1 MSNTPAEVAARV
13 ARVRETITETAR
25 RCGRRSEEITLIA
38 VTKYAAPDEGFV
50 EALTEAGC
58 FDLAENRPQ
67 KLREKI
73 DAAQDERIRWHLIG
87 TLQKNKVKMVVGRAA
102 LIHSVDSLALAEEI
116 ARLAPPA
123 GVDALVQ
130 VKISG
135 EETKHGLSPE
145 ETLDTVGEMLA
156 LAPKLR
162 VRGLMGMAALEA
174 RPDEI
179 HRQFALLRSLR
190 DQCQGAFGPAFG
202 GELSM
207 GMSDDYPIAIEEG
220 ATMLRIG
227 SAFYDFS

>member
-13 ARVRETITETAR
+13 ARVRETIAETAR
-25 RCGRRSEEITLIA
+25 RCGRRPEEITLIA

-50 EALTEAGC
+50 EALAEAGC

-73 DAAQDERIRWHLIG
+73 DAVRDQRIRWHLIG

-145 ETLDTVGEMLA
+145 ETLDTVGKILT

-162 VRGLMGMAALEA
+162 VRGLMGMAALEG

-179 HRQFALLRSLR
+179 HRQFALLRRLR
-190 DQCQGAFGPAFG
+190 DQCRGAFGDAFG

>member
-13 ARVRETITETAR
+13 ARVRETIAETAR
-25 RCGRRSEEITLIA
+25 RCGRRPEEITLIA

-50 EALTEAGC
+50 EALAEAGC

-73 DAAQDERIRWHLIG
+73 DAVRDQRIRWHLIG

-145 ETLDTVGEMLA
+145 ETLDTVGKILA

-162 VRGLMGMAALEA
+162 VRGLMGMAALEG

-179 HRQFALLRSLR
+179 HRQFALLRRLR
-190 DQCQGAFGPAFG
+190 DQCRAAFGDAFG

>member
-13 ARVRETITETAR
+13 ARVRETIAETAR
-25 RCGRRSEEITLIA
+25 RCGRRPEEITLIA

-50 EALTEAGC
+50 EALVEAGC

-73 DAAQDERIRWHLIG
+73 DAVRDQRIRWHLIG

-116 ARLAPPA
+116 ARLAPPS

-145 ETLDTVGEMLA
+145 ETLDTVGKILA

-162 VRGLMGMAALEA
+162 VRGLMGMAALEG

-179 HRQFALLRSLR
+179 HRQFALLRRLR
-190 DQCQGAFGPAFG
+190 DQCRGAFGDAFG

-207 GMSDDYPIAIEEG
+207 GMSNDYPIAIEEG

>member
-1 MSNTPAEVAARV
+1 
-13 ARVRETITETAR
+13 
-25 RCGRRSEEITLIA
+25 
-38 VTKYAAPDEGFV
+38 
-50 EALTEAGC
+50 
-58 FDLAENRPQ
+58 
-67 KLREKI
+67 
-73 DAAQDERIRWHLIG
+73 
-87 TLQKNKVKMVVGRAA
+87 
-102 LIHSVDSLALAEEI
+102 
-116 ARLAPPA
+116 
-123 GVDALVQ
+123 

-145 ETLDTVGEMLA
+145 ETLDTVGKILA

-162 VRGLMGMAALEA
+162 VRGLMGMAALEG

-179 HRQFALLRSLR
+179 HRQFALLRRLR
-190 DQCQGAFGPAFG
+190 DQCRGAFGDAFG

>member
-13 ARVRETITETAR
+13 ARVRETIAETAR
-25 RCGRRSEEITLIA
+25 RCGRRPEEITLIA

-73 DAAQDERIRWHLIG
+73 DAVRDQRIRWHLIG

-116 ARLAPPA
+116 ARLAPPS

-145 ETLDTVGEMLA
+145 ETLDTVGKILA

-162 VRGLMGMAALEA
+162 VRGLMGMAALEG

-179 HRQFALLRSLR
+179 HRQFALLRRLR
-190 DQCQGAFGPAFG
+190 DQCRGAFGDVFG